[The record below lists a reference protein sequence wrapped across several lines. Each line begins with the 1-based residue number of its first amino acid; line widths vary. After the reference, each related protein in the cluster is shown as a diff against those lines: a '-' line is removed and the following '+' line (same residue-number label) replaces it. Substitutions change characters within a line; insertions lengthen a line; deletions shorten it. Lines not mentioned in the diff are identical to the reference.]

1 MTTLP
6 QIGNILVPL
15 DGSTLAETSLAP
27 ARTLAR
33 ATGATVTLLH
43 VLEHGAPESVHG
55 ERHLSEEVESA
66 AYLADVAL
74 RWDSATAFDQ
84 HVHPNPE
91 HDIAASIAQHAAEL
105 NADLIAITTHGG
117 AGLRGLVFGRI
128 GQKVLR
134 QTDLPVLIV
143 RPEQVPERQFDCR
156 RIAVALDGTDAAA
169 QALPLARSLAG
180 ALGAELTL
188 IRVVPTLGAVR
199 GERAVPATMLP
210 TATTALL
217 DMQVEEAA
225 RYLARVRDEI
235 GDPSIVALVRRG
247 DVAGEIAAAVTE
259 TGCSLL
265 LLSTHARAG
274 LEGLVTGS
282 VAARILGRL
291 RQPAILIRSPREPG
305 RGTQDDGTA

>member
-6 QIGNILVPL
+6 LIRNILVPL
-15 DGSTLAETSLAP
+15 DGSTLAESSLAA

-43 VLEHGAPESVHG
+43 VLEHAAPASVHG
-55 ERHLSEEVESA
+55 EHHLSEEEESA
-66 AYLADVAL
+66 AYLADVAR
-74 RWDSATAFDQ
+74 RWDSATSFAR

-105 NADLIAITTHGG
+105 DADLIAITTHGG
-117 AGLRGLVFGRI
+117 AGLRGLVYGRI
-128 GQKVLR
+128 AQQVLQ
-134 QTDLPVLIV
+134 QTDRPVLVV
-143 RPEQVPERQFDCR
+143 RPEQVPEQQFDCTR
-156 RIAVALDGTDAAA
+156 VAVALDGTAEAAE
-169 QALPLARSLAG
+169 ALPLARSLAR
-180 ALGAELTL
+180 ALGAGLTL

-210 TATTALL
+210 TATAAFLE
-217 DMQVEEAA
+217 MQVDEAA
-225 RYLARVRDEI
+225 RYLAALREEI
-235 GDPSIVALVRRG
+235 GDPSTVALVRRG
-247 DVAGEIAAAVTE
+247 DVAGEIAAAVDE

-274 LEGLVTGS
+274 IEGLMTGS

-291 RQPAILIRSPREPG
+291 RQPVILLRSPR
-305 RGTQDDGTA
+305 A